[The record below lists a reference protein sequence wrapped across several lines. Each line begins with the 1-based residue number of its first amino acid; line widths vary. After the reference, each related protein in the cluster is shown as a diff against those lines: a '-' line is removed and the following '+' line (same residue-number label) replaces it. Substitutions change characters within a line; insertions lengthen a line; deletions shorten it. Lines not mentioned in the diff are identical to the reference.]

1 MKPLEISLKG
11 LALIEASA
19 GTGKTYTITALYLRL
34 LLEQSLSVEQILVV
48 TYTKAATAELKE
60 RIRERMVET
69 KAALQSGSSE
79 DSLIQAMVE
88 GIDNQEQ
95 AAQQLNCAILSF
107 DRAAIY
113 TIHSFCQR
121 ALIDHAFESSQP
133 FERELEPDQ
142 SALIQE
148 VTHDFWRRELCD
160 ASPNFA
166 RYLISCNTT
175 PATLLKPISNSLDKA
190 ELEVCSRPSSTSL
203 PRHEADAL
211 ALWLSLREMWFA
223 SPSEIMALIEQA
235 PLSKVSYKPV
245 QFAQWQSSM
254 SALLQSE
261 QLPNTLFAK
270 FENFTASKLV
280 KSTNKGKQPPEDD
293 FFDACKQFQSSFQ
306 QLQGA
311 YSHQLI
317 ALRSELRSYLLQE
330 LPKRKKERHI
340 QTYDDLLTD
349 LLQALQQ
356 PESKLAETLHQR
368 YQAALIDEFQDTD
381 PTQYR
386 IFSHIYAG
394 SDHPLFYVGDPKQA
408 IYGFRGADIFAYLEA
423 QRAALGNTHT
433 LDTNWRS
440 VPGLIQSVNHLFS
453 GPQSFLLDGINY
465 CGVQAADKKEA
476 VLEEQTGE
484 VEPFHFRLIESGDKP
499 LTKETAS
506 EIAANDTAEEITRLL
521 NLGQLNEATVGG
533 HSLTGGDIAVLVRS
547 HKQAQL
553 ISDKL
558 LQHGIFSVQ
567 SSHASVYE
575 SPQAL
580 ELEQLLLAIAE
591 PRREPLLK
599 AALAT
604 DLLGFDATA
613 LAQLSQDEKALNQH
627 IEQFSEYHK
636 RWREQGFVSLF
647 RHLLNQ
653 QTIAKR
659 LLSFADGERRLTN
672 LLQIGELIQQQEQS
686 HQPGMSGLINWLSQQ
701 RREPPKQH
709 EASQLRLESD
719 KNLVQILTIH
729 KSKGLEFP
737 VVFCPFLWD
746 GKLHNQDKK
755 CSTFTFHTKDDHKA
769 QLELGSENIEAH
781 RALAVREEMAENLRL
796 LYVALTRAKDRCYVS
811 WGFIK
816 SAELSA
822 MSWLLHPP
830 ADPKGENAI
839 EKMATAFKKLGH
851 EGIES
856 RLTELADELP
866 GALRIDPALT
876 EYINRYDAGLDNS
889 EELSAR
895 VFRQPITTNRRLTSF
910 SALTAGIESDLPDY
924 DAHTSSPPSQ
934 QQPQVASGFS
944 FPRGARAG
952 SALHDIFEHYDF
964 TQTTAEPLAEL
975 VESTLQR
982 YGFPDEWQPVARQ
995 MVNQVLDTALD
1006 EPSTI
1011 KLRDVPNRQRL
1022 NELEFCFPLSS
1033 LSGESLQQLLIKH
1046 KFAQNKAISQA
1057 IQQLNFKQIEGFL
1070 KGFVDLIFEADGR
1083 FYLIDY
1089 KSNWLGNRREDY
1101 GLDAMTEAMAE
1112 HSYYLQY
1119 LLYTVALHRYL
1130 DSRLPNYCYETHFG
1144 EVYYLFLRGMQ
1155 PGCSDTG
1162 IYRDRPSLALIEA
1175 LDLLFRQ
1182 GATNA

>member
-1 MKPLEISLKG
+1 MNPLAISLKG
-11 LALIEASA
+11 LGLIEASA

-60 RIRERMVET
+60 RIRERMIEV
-69 KAALQSGSSE
+69 KVALQSGVSE
-79 DSLIQAMVE
+79 DSLIEALIESVE
-88 GIDNQEQ
+88 SREQ
-95 AAQQLNCAILSF
+95 AEQQLNYAILSF

-113 TIHSFCQR
+113 TIHGFCQR

-148 VTHDFWRRELCD
+148 VTQDFWRRELCD
-160 ASPNFA
+160 ASPSFT

-175 PATLLKPISNSLDKA
+175 PTTLLKPISSSLDRA
-190 ELEVCSRPSSTSL
+190 ELEVCSYPPPSSL
-203 PRHEADAL
+203 AQHETDTL
-211 ALWLSLREMWFA
+211 ALWLSLHEMWHTG
-223 SPSEIMALIEQA
+223 STEIMALIEQA
-235 PLSKVSYKPV
+235 PLSKVSYKPA
-245 QFAQWQSSM
+245 QFTQWQVSM

-270 FENFTASKLV
+270 FENFTTTKLA
-280 KSTNKGKQPPEDD
+280 KSTNKGKQPPEHA
-293 FFDACKQFQSSFQ
+293 FFDVCEQFQQHFQ
-306 QLQGA
+306 QLQQA
-311 YSHQLI
+311 YNHQLV

-349 LLQALQQ
+349 LLQALQP
-356 PESKLAETLHQR
+356 PESKLAEALRQR

-381 PTQYR
+381 PVQYR
-386 IFSHIYAG
+386 IFNSIYAG

-408 IYGFRGADIFAYLEA
+408 IYGFRGADIFTYLEA
-423 QRAALGNTHT
+423 QRTAQDNTHT
-433 LDTNWRS
+433 LNTNWRS
-440 VPGLIQSVNHLFS
+440 VSGLIHGVNHLFS
-453 GPQSFLLDGINY
+453 TPQSFLLDGIDY
-465 CGVQAADKKEA
+465 SDVQAADKKGD
-476 VLEEQTGE
+476 LLQEQAGE
-484 VEPFHFRLIESGDKP
+484 VEPFRFRLIESGDKP
-499 LTKETAS
+499 LSKEVAS
-506 EIAANDTAEEITRLL
+506 EIAANDTAEEIVRLL
-521 NLGQLNEATVGG
+521 NLGQLGEATIGEC
-533 HSLTGGDIAVLVRS
+533 SLTGGDIAVLVRS
-547 HKQAQL
+547 HTQAQL

-558 LQHGIFSVQ
+558 LQRGIFSVQ
-567 SSHASVYE
+567 SSHASLYE

-591 PRREPLLK
+591 PSREPLLK
-599 AALAT
+599 AALST
-604 DLLGFDATA
+604 DLLGFDAMA
-613 LAQLSQDEKALNQH
+613 LAQLNQDEKQLNHH
-627 IEQFSEYHK
+627 IELFNSYHK

-653 QTIAKR
+653 QEIAKR

-672 LLQIGELIQQQEQS
+672 LLHLGELIQQQEQS

-719 KNLVQILTIH
+719 ENLVQILTIH

-737 VVFCPFLWD
+737 IVFCPFLWD
-746 GKLHNQDKK
+746 GRLHNQDKK
-755 CSTFTFHTKDDHKA
+755 CSTFTFHAKGDYKA

-781 RALAVREEMAENLRL
+781 RTLAVREEMAENLRL
-796 LYVALTRAKDRCYVS
+796 LYVALTRAKHRCYIS
-811 WGFIK
+811 WGFIR
-816 SAELSA
+816 SAEHSA

-830 ADPKGENAI
+830 SEPKQADAI
-839 EKMATAFKKLGH
+839 QQMAAAFKKLGH
-851 EGIES
+851 VGVES
-856 RLTELADELP
+856 RLTKLADELA

-876 EYINRYDAGLDNS
+876 ESISRYAAAPDNS
-889 EELSAR
+889 KHLSAR
-895 VFRQPITTNRRLTSF
+895 AFTQQISTNRRLTSF

-924 DAHTSSPPSQ
+924 DAHTSKSPIQQRSQ
-934 QQPQVASGFS
+934 AASGFT

-952 SALHDIFEHYDF
+952 SALHDIFEHHNF
-964 TQTTAEPLAEL
+964 TQTAAEPLADL
-975 VESTLQR
+975 IGSTLQH
-982 YGFPDEWQPVARQ
+982 YGFADEWQPVACQ

-1006 EPSTI
+1006 KQATI
-1011 KLRDVPNRQRL
+1011 KLRGVPNRQRL

-1033 LSGESLQQLLIKH
+1033 LSGKVLQQCLIAH
-1046 KFAQNKAISQA
+1046 NFAQHEVISQA
-1057 IQQLNFKQIEGFL
+1057 IKQLDFKQIEGFL
-1070 KGFVDLIFEADGR
+1070 KGFVDLIFEVNGR
-1083 FYLIDY
+1083 FYLVDY
-1089 KSNWLGNRREDY
+1089 KSNWLGDKREDY

-1130 DSRLPNYCYETHFG
+1130 NSRLANYHYETHFG

-1155 PGCSDTG
+1155 PDCCDTG

-1175 LDLLFRQ
+1175 LDLLFNE
-1182 GATNA
+1182 GVTDA